1 MNFLRYFG
9 TSWEQDIQIV
19 IILFVWKIET
29 NNKLWK
35 YPKIKLLG
43 HNKRMKVKK
52 EILNN
57 KRNYKLWRSLSI
69 FVIDSRNFFKILGA
83 WDPYNSKVNHR
94 SIINNPN
101 TSRQNIPLNFVRLW
115 ENLFLD
121 RKIVRS
127 YRWQGG
133 NQTSETVPPLFGG
146 ITTTIR

>member
-1 MNFLRYFG
+1 MTDALSAVRHVLSAFVNKINIYYEFFEGYFG

-69 FVIDSRNFFKILGA
+69 FVIAETF
-83 WDPYNSKVNHR
+83 
-94 SIINNPN
+94 
-101 TSRQNIPLNFVRLW
+101 SRQSFLGLGILKIQKLITVVLLSTLTHRGKIFHW
-115 ENLFLD
+115 TLFDLE
-121 RKIVRS
+121 KN
-127 YRWQGG
+127 Y
-133 NQTSETVPPLFGG
+133 F
-146 ITTTIR
+146 